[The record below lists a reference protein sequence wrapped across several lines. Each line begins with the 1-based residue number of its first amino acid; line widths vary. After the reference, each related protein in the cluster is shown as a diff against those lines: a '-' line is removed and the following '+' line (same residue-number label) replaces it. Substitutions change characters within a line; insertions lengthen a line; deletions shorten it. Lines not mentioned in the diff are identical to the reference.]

1 MLINTPDNKLM
12 CELYDLL
19 KQSLNGFKASATR
32 QGIEKPDFN
41 VMQFLE
47 WVYNQPEFETIS
59 KLWIESNY
67 SKMYKPKMVIKVI
80 HDYRYQLSNFKLSN
94 YEAIERTYKE
104 SKEKKI

>member
-1 MLINTPDNKLM
+1 VAKINTPDNKLM

-32 QGIEKPDFN
+32 QGIEPPDFN

-47 WVYNQPEFETIS
+47 WVYNQDEFELIS
-59 KLWIESNY
+59 KMWIESSF

-94 YEAIERTYKE
+94 FNDIERSYLDT
-104 SKEKKI
+104 KKK